1 MDFNIQTIVK
11 EWNRILGKN
20 PKASKQ
26 SHIRELGMYLLDKN
40 YPQQFV
46 DELYENLIL
55 R

>member
-26 SHIRELGMYLLDKN
+26 SHIRELGLFLLLKEVALLKI
-40 YPQQFV
+40 Q
-46 DELYENLIL
+46 E
-55 R
+55 